1 MKSKIILEDIKIYA
15 YHGVLLE
22 ESIIGN
28 HYVVN
33 LEVHSDLEKA
43 SQSDDL
49 HDTINYAEINEIV
62 HQEMEIRS
70 ELLEHVIGRIIN
82 KIENQFPQITF
93 IKIKLTK
100 TIPPM
105 RGEMKGVSVE
115 FEKEINT
122 IK

>member
-15 YHGVLLE
+15 YHGVLPE
-22 ESIIGN
+22 EAIIGN

-33 LEVHSDLEKA
+33 LEVHADLEKA

-49 HDTINYAEINEIV
+49 NDTINYAEINEII
-62 HQEMEIRS
+62 HQEMGIRS
-70 ELLEHVIGRIIN
+70 ELLEHVMGRIIH
-82 KIENQFPQITF
+82 KIENQFPRVIF

-100 TIPPM
+100 TMPPM

-115 FEKEINT
+115 FEKEIYT
-122 IK
+122 AK